1 MKIVSVIARY
11 LLGLMFTV
19 FGLNGFLNFIHQ
31 PPTNPLAIQFFVAI
45 SASHFAAFFFAVQ
58 LIGGLLLLSGFFV
71 PLALT
76 VLAAELYNILAFH
89 LTLSPGIAPALVAC
103 VMGAGIPAISQE
115 LQRRSSRKACGA
127 GVVCS
132 VGGSASSL

>member
-1 MKIVSVIARY
+1 MKIASVIARY

-31 PPTNPLAIQFFVAI
+31 PPPPDPLAMQFFVAI

-58 LIGGLLLLSGFFV
+58 LIGGLLLLSGFYV

-76 VLAAELYNILAFH
+76 LLAAELYNILAFH
-89 LTLSPGIAPALVAC
+89 LTLAPASIAPALVAA
-103 VMGAGIPAISQE
+103 VLWVLVFLQYRASFQNILAAKPAAA
-115 LQRRSSRKACGA
+115 RG
-127 GVVCS
+127 
-132 VGGSASSL
+132 

>member
-11 LLGLMFTV
+11 LLGLVFTV

-31 PPTNPLAIQFFVAI
+31 PPPTNPLAIQFLTAV
-45 SASHFAAFFFAVQ
+45 SASHFAAFFFALQV
-58 LIGGLLLLSGFFV
+58 IGGLLLLSGYFV

-89 LTLSPGIAPALVAC
+89 LTLAPASIPPALVAC
-103 VMGAGIPAISQE
+103 VLWVLVF
-115 LQRRSSRKACGA
+115 LQYRRSFQHILAAKPAA
-127 GVVCS
+127 
-132 VGGSASSL
+132 AE

>member
-1 MKIVSVIARY
+1 MKIVCVIARY

-19 FGLNGFLNFIHQ
+19 FGLNGFLKFIHQ
-31 PPTNPLAIQFFVAI
+31 PPPSNPLAIQFFVAI
-45 SASHFAAFFFAVQ
+45 SASHFAAFFFAMQ
-58 LIGGLLLLSGFFV
+58 LISGLLLLSSFFV

-103 VMGAGIPAISQE
+103 VLWLLVFLQYRNSFNGVLAVKPVVQE
-115 LQRRSSRKACGA
+115 
-127 GVVCS
+127 
-132 VGGSASSL
+132 

>member
-31 PPTNPLAIQFFVAI
+31 PPPPNPLATQFFIAI
-45 SASHFAAFFFAVQ
+45 SVSHFAAFFFAVQ
-58 LIGGLLLLSGFFV
+58 LIGGLLLLSGYFV

-76 VLAAELYNILAFH
+76 LLAAELYNILAFH
-89 LTLSPGIAPALVAC
+89 LTLAPASIAPALLAAVLWGLTFLQYRTSFKDLLATKA
-103 VMGAGIPAISQE
+103 VVQE
-115 LQRRSSRKACGA
+115 
-127 GVVCS
+127 
-132 VGGSASSL
+132 

>member
-1 MKIVSVIARY
+1 VKTVSIIARY
-11 LLGLMFTV
+11 LLGLIFTV

-31 PPTNPLAIQFFVAI
+31 PPPTNPLAIQFFVAI

-58 LIGGLLLLSGFFV
+58 LIGGLLLLTGYFV

-89 LTLSPGIAPALVAC
+89 LTLAPASIPPALAASVLWILVFLQYRASFKD
-103 VMGAGIPAISQE
+103 VLAVKPAVQ
-115 LQRRSSRKACGA
+115 K
-127 GVVCS
+127 
-132 VGGSASSL
+132 

>member
-31 PPTNPLAIQFFVAI
+31 PPPTNPLAIQFFVAI
-45 SASHFAAFFFAVQ
+45 STSHFAAFFFAIQV
-58 LIGGLLLLSGFFV
+58 IGGLLLVSGLFV

-89 LTLSPGIAPALVAC
+89 LTLAPASIAPALLAC
-103 VMGAGIPAISQE
+103 VLWVLVF
-115 LQRRSSRKACGA
+115 LQYRTSFN
-127 GVVCS
+127 GVLAAKPV
-132 VGGSASSL
+132 VQG